1 MNKILA
7 FVSLLGAIGIA
18 LGAFGAHRLKEILSP
33 ERMDSFETAVRY
45 QLFHVLIVLVVGC
58 STYFSKKIKKTIA
71 WIFIPGIIL
80 FSGSIYGIILEWIP
94 IKYMWFLTPLGGV
107 FLIIGWLQLAFQILK
122 TPKLRN

>member
-58 STYFSKKIKKTIA
+58 STYFSKKIKKTIV
-71 WIFIPGIIL
+71 WVFIPGIIL